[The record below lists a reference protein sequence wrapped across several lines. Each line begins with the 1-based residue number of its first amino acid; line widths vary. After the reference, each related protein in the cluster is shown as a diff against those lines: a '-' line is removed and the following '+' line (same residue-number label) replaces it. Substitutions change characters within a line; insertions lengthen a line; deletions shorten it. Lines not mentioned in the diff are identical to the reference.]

1 LPMNDDTKPAGVA
14 EIVKRHA
21 IDAINATSLRP
32 DELGDI
38 EPFFTRAC
46 EEAVKS
52 YASRLKAVLK
62 ERSKGEYATWGFVA
76 MFMDMIDEE
85 MKCTTTKK

>member
-1 LPMNDDTKPAGVA
+1 VA
-14 EIVKRHA
+14 EIAERACIGAPYMREAV
-21 IDAINATSLRP
+21 
-32 DELGDI
+32 
-38 EPFFTRAC
+38 TRAC
-46 EEAVKS
+46 EEAVKD

-85 MKCTTTKK
+85 MK